1 MESMDGRGLEEVRR
15 LLTSAQG
22 YAVLGRDRKRV
33 GIFIELADP
42 GRDVEHIAIRRDGVF
57 VWRRELLPLAS
68 VERVL
73 PEQRAVLV
81 DVEGDGL
88 QGEQVPVPEPARED
102 SDWRGRIARY
112 VAASEGEPDR
122 HLRFIS
128 TPSGYRLVEAEGPP
142 PSSGTTVAVSEQ
154 FGPFLVMR
162 LGPSPLPN
170 DDRIC
175 AYLAPD

>member
-1 MESMDGRGLEEVRR
+1 
-15 LLTSAQG
+15 
-22 YAVLGRDRKRV
+22 VLGRDRKRL
-33 GIFIELADP
+33 GIFIELADV
-42 GRDVEHIAIRRDGVF
+42 GRDDERIAIRRDGVF
-57 VWRRELLPLAS
+57 VWRRELLPLAT
-68 VERVL
+68 VGRVF
-73 PEQRAVLV
+73 PEQRVVLL
-81 DVEGDGL
+81 DVEGDGVP
-88 QGEQVPVPEPARED
+88 GEHVPASEPAREATD

-142 PSSGTTVAVSEQ
+142 PSSGATVAVSEQ

-175 AYLAPD
+175 AYLAPH